1 MPSRDDKTV
10 GCKSLCMCMIRE
22 QRHIG
27 AVALMGPAPSA
38 PADGP
43 AGPLPVEAAP
53 ARAFVAYCVPD
64 PAAAAGVPGLAC
76 TEVDPSDA

>member
-1 MPSRDDKTV
+1 
-10 GCKSLCMCMIRE
+10 MCMIRE

-38 PADGP
+38 AAVGP
-43 AGPLPVEAAP
+43 AVPLPVDAAP
-53 ARAFVAYCVPD
+53 DGAFVAFGVPE

-76 TEVDPSDA
+76 TEADPADA